1 MIFSP
6 KVCTP
11 SSDFPY
17 LVYRNRP
24 VPSSRNIFSKLSCTP
39 RAYVIYSLCL
49 HRCSSHPICCSPF
62 YDDWRRYHGNE
73 SSRQPDAWPARE
85 ADPCLQPAA
94 DAVECSAGPVQ
105 YVGHRR
111 RRPFLRPDRTRRSR
125 IHSDARYPV
134 YGFSHWPWQ
143 RYQCPCC
150 ALSRRRQPRGDAAHR
165 PYCPCPE
172 PHLRRGA
179 PAARRADGRSSAE
192 AARHKGRADRRRDD
206 LPAHLFPRHA
216 RHGAL

>member
-24 VPSSRNIFSKLSCTP
+24 VSSSRNIFSKLSCTP

-73 SSRQPDAWPARE
+73 SSRQPDARPARE

-125 IHSDARYPV
+125 IQRRSLPCLRV
-134 YGFSHWPWQ
+134 FSL
-143 RYQCPCC
+143 
-150 ALSRRRQPRGDAAHR
+150 ALAAVSM
-165 PYCPCPE
+165 PL
-172 PHLRRGA
+172 LRA
-179 PAARRADGRSSAE
+179 FSVQAAARRRSAPST
-192 AARHKGRADRRRDD
+192 
-206 LPAHLFPRHA
+206 LPLP
-216 RHGAL
+216 